1 MTLSSSC
8 TSSTAATVSAGYCY
22 ICRTYRFLSVCRV
35 GGWMNYSAK
44 TAEQTEMP
52 FGGVRN
58 DVISGASDQQSSK
71 PMVALT
77 GKV

>member
-1 MTLSSSC
+1 
-8 TSSTAATVSAGYCY
+8 
-22 ICRTYRFLSVCRV
+22 
-35 GGWMNYSAK
+35 MNYSAK